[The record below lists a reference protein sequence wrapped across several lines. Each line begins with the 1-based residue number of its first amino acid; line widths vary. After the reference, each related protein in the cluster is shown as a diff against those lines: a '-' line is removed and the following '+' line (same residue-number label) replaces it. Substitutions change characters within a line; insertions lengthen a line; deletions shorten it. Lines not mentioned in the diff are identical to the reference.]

1 MKGPIRALALI
12 PLFILKG
19 QTPNSPPVPPRAP
32 AAPVIS
38 EAPLSLTAVKRIYVD
53 RLGGGE
59 AAERMRDLLI
69 NSLQA
74 TGRFILTE
82 NDQRADAFLRGS
94 AEDNVFSEV
103 HDTSERVDARAAASA
118 NPFGNQ
124 STSTSRRN
132 YASVGV
138 GLAENQRTTERKH
151 EALAAVRLVDRNG
164 DVIWTCTKESLGAKF
179 QGSSVHV
186 ADQIV
191 KQLLLDLVRK

>member
-1 MKGPIRALALI
+1 MLL
-12 PLFILKG
+12 
-19 QTPNSPPVPPRAP
+19 QETPAPVPSPAPRP
-32 AAPVIS
+32 AAPTSSV
-38 EAPLSLTAVKRIYVD
+38 ENAPLPLTAVRRIFVD

-69 NSLQA
+69 NALQA
-74 TGRFILTE
+74 TGRFVVTE

-94 AEDNVFSEV
+94 AEDNVFTEM
-103 HDTSERVDARAAASA
+103 HDTSERVDARAGAS
-118 NPFGNQ
+118 NPLGSQ
-124 STSTSRRN
+124 GVSSSRRN

-138 GLAENQRTTERKH
+138 GLTENQRTTERKH

-164 DVIWTCTKESLGAKF
+164 DVIWTCTRESLGAKF
-179 QGSSVHV
+179 QGSSAHV

>member
-1 MKGPIRALALI
+1 MKRTIRALALI
-12 PLFILKG
+12 PILILEG
-19 QTPNSPPVPPRAP
+19 QTPNSPPVPPP
-32 AAPVIS
+32 AAT
-38 EAPLSLTAVKRIYVD
+38 TA
-53 RLGGGE
+53 
-59 AAERMRDLLI
+59 
-69 NSLQA
+69 
-74 TGRFILTE
+74 
-82 NDQRADAFLRGS
+82 
-94 AEDNVFSEV
+94 
-103 HDTSERVDARAAASA
+103 DTSERVDARAAASA
-118 NPFGNQ
+118 NPFGSQ